1 MLVHE
6 LIFRGKNDTLAII
19 EGQQQITYQQLQEKT
34 AAYRDFFY
42 ALGIRC
48 GDNVALCSRNCREY
62 IYAYMAINWLGA
74 VAVPINFQLSPREI
88 VYILKDAGIEFF
100 ITHKELDFTTT
111 SKDPLAATLQQI
123 LLPEIDHQ
131 LGNQPPSPA
140 LPGDFSEENTGAIIY
155 TSGTTGSPKGA
166 VLSHKNLTRDAAM
179 FQEFLQVKPTDNIL
193 CVLPMYHC
201 FSWTCAVINPLY
213 AGACITILA
222 AFSPKECLDTIRERQ
237 ISILYAVPS
246 ICSLI
251 AKLGRKEDL
260 KSLRIAVLG
269 GASLPLQ
276 IAQDFKEKF
285 GIAICE
291 GYGLSEAAPVCAVN
305 PPGRE
310 KLGSIGLPLPG
321 IQVKI
326 IDADSN
332 ALPPGQPGELC
343 LAGDNVMKGYWHLPE
358 DTAAALKDGWL
369 HTGDIAVQDNDGYL
383 FIVDRIKDMIISMGE
398 NIYPR
403 EIEELL
409 YAYDGIAEAAV
420 VGVPDKLRGQS
431 GVCFFV
437 TEPGKEVVIRELKK
451 YLQENLAL
459 YKLPR
464 EYKQLQELPKT
475 GTGKISKRELVDA
488 YQKK

>member
-42 ALGIRC
+42 SIGIRYA
-48 GDNVALCSRNCREY
+48 DNVALCSRNCQEY
-62 IYAYMAINWLGA
+62 IYAYMALNSLGA

-88 VYILKDAGIEFF
+88 SYIIKDAGIQFF
-100 ITHKELDFTTT
+100 ITHKKLDFTIGG
-111 SKDPLAATLQQI
+111 KDSIGSALQQI
-123 LLPEIDHQ
+123 LLADIDAQ
-131 LGNQPPSPA
+131 PGQQPPAPA
-140 LPGDFSEENTGAIIY
+140 LPADFSEENTGAIIY
-155 TSGTTGSPKGA
+155 TSGTTGTPKGA
-166 VLSHKNLTRDAAM
+166 VLSHKNLTRDAVM
-179 FQEFLQVKPTDNIL
+179 FQKFLQVKPTDNIL

-260 KSLRIAVLG
+260 QSLRITVLG

-276 IAQDFKEKF
+276 IARDFKEKF

-321 IQVKI
+321 IQAKI
-326 IDADSN
+326 IDSDSN
-332 ALPPGQPGELC
+332 PLPPGQPGELC
-343 LAGDNVMKGYWHLPE
+343 LAGDNVMKGYWNLPE
-358 DTAAALKDGWL
+358 DTAATLKAGWL
-369 HTGDIAVQDNDGYL
+369 HTGDIAMQDDEGYL

-409 YAYDGIAEAAV
+409 YAYNGIAEAAV

-431 GVCFFV
+431 GICFFV
-437 TEPGKEVVIRELKK
+437 AEPGAEVIIRDLKK
-451 YLQENLAL
+451 YLQANLAL

-464 EYKQLQELPKT
+464 EYKQLSELPKT
-475 GTGKISKRELVDA
+475 GTGKISKRELAEA
-488 YQKK
+488 YKKK